1 MFIGEIAALLTAFCW
16 VGSSVSFEYSGKK
29 VGSLV
34 LNLMRLVISLFIIT
48 IINFFITNGFRD
60 LSVSP
65 EAFQAL
71 LFSGLVG
78 FVIGDMFLFQAFVEI
93 GARVSMLI
101 MALAPPITAVL
112 SYFILGETLGLIQIL
127 GMVLTFIGI
136 AIVITG
142 KEKGSQKI
150 VVKHPLKGIT
160 FAFLGAVGQ
169 ALGLIL
175 SKVGVAE
182 LNPFVATEIRI
193 FSGILGFIL
202 IISFTKKWPNFF
214 SAFKNKTAMVGIT
227 IGSLFGPV
235 IGVSLSL
242 MAIKYT
248 STAIASTLMAIVPIL
263 IIPVSIIFF
272 KEKIRANEVIGA
284 LVGVLGVAVIFMG

>member
-34 LNLMRLVISLFIIT
+34 LNLMRLVISLLIIT
-48 IINFFITNGFRD
+48 VINFFITDGFRN

-71 LFSGLVG
+71 LISGLVG

-93 GARVSMLI
+93 GARISMLI

-112 SYFILGETLGLIQIL
+112 SYFLLDETLGLVQIL
-127 GMVLTFIGI
+127 GMMLTFLGI
-136 AIVITG
+136 AIVIMG

-150 VVKHPLKGIT
+150 VVKHPIKGIT

-202 IISFTKKWPNFF
+202 IITFTKKWPNFF

-227 IGSLFGPV
+227 VGSLFGPV
-235 IGVSLSL
+235 VGVSLSL

-263 IIPVSIIFF
+263 IIPVTIFLF
-272 KEKIRANEVIGA
+272 KEKVKTNEIIGA
-284 LVGVLGVAVIFMG
+284 IVGVLGVAVIFLG

>member
-127 GMVLTFIGI
+127 GMMLTFIGI

-272 KEKIRANEVIGA
+272 KEKVKANEVIGA